1 MKNNKKKIAVSVV
14 AAILLVLLYLL
25 IFAFSGQDG
34 EKSGSLSSMISEK
47 CAELLNAISGKHWT
61 QNVIDSM
68 AAYFEHPIRKL
79 AHFSEYAC
87 MGVLLYGVET
97 LEGEDPEA
105 VSADR
110 TLGVCLRRSGR
121 VPSVICPRTL
131 WVFCGCGAGYLWRC
145 VWTARMCL
153 CGENSA
159 AKETEA
165 ER

>member
-87 MGVLLYGVET
+87 MGVLLYGVWRPWKE
-97 LEGEDPEA
+97 
-105 VSADR
+105 R
-110 TLGVCLRRSGR
+110 TRKLYLLIV
-121 VPSVICPRTL
+121 L
-131 WVFCGCGAGYLWRC
+131 WVFVSALVLCFVPSAESYPVYLK
-145 VWTARMCL
+145 MSML
-153 CGENSA
+153 PSFYPHGSGHIPL
-159 AKETEA
+159 
-165 ER
+165 

>member
-34 EKSGSLSSMISEK
+34 EESGSLSSMISEK

-87 MGVLLYGVET
+87 MGVLLYGVWRPWKE
-97 LEGEDPEA
+97 
-105 VSADR
+105 R
-110 TLGVCLRRSGR
+110 TRKLYLLIV
-121 VPSVICPRTL
+121 L
-131 WVFCGCGAGYLWRC
+131 WVFVSAGADALFSATVLPPAENMIQRARHQRIPILLRG
-145 VWTARMCL
+145 TA
-153 CGENSA
+153 GEASC
-159 AKETEA
+159 TE
-165 ER
+165 